1 MQNDIDHSQNQI
13 YILGKSCQEAVV
25 GSSKRVNLLGKSDDL
40 WAIKGYIILGEYRY
54 IKSCIIDTRGC
65 MDVIKADDLTAWDRD
80 NTNVASTVYGELLDS
95 LQ

>member
-1 MQNDIDHSQNQI
+1 
-13 YILGKSCQEAVV
+13 
-25 GSSKRVNLLGKSDDL
+25 
-40 WAIKGYIILGEYRY
+40 
-54 IKSCIIDTRGC
+54 